1 MKNFQDLVQE
11 ALKNGSPRIWMRC
24 DQDLD
29 GNYDENNAR
38 ISPFGLYPGEDEIVG
53 SRLSEELKKL

>member
-1 MKNFQDLVQE
+1 
-11 ALKNGSPRIWMRC
+11 MRC